1 MVCDTFF
8 TIGFCMNLFGL
19 CSLESPLFLLL
30 KLFTAYSSISPA
42 MLGSWTW
49 WHSGLKEVPLLKRI
63 CKLKN

>member
-1 MVCDTFF
+1 
-8 TIGFCMNLFGL
+8 MNLFGL